1 MNKKVKKAI
10 KIIASLLGIVFV
22 ILAII
27 AKRTKKDSV
36 YENSPEEKNPMEGK
50 KVIFVESEEDEENAD
65 GVKGHLEAVGDSEYH
80 PGFYEKYV
88 KRGIDIM
95 LSFAGLVILSPVFAA
110 IAISIK
116 IEDPGSV
123 FLHKNVWDRTSNILN
138 YINSVL

>member
-65 GVKGHLEAVGDSEYH
+65 GVKGHLACFCCDCYRNKDRGSRF
-80 PGFYEKYV
+80 GFFYTKTCGTEQ
-88 KRGIDIM
+88 
-95 LSFAGLVILSPVFAA
+95 A
-110 IAISIK
+110 I
-116 IEDPGSV
+116 
-123 FLHKNVWDRTSNILN
+123 F
-138 YINSVL
+138 